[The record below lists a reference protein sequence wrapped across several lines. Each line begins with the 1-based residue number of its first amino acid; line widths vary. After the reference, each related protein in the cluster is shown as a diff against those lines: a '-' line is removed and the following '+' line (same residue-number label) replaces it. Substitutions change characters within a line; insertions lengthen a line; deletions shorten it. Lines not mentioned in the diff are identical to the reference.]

1 MLIHKKGY
9 LNQDQKPKFNVADKQ
24 KPCTEGSGIH
34 PSLRD
39 TTKKSEMPIL
49 IEIKLANGL
58 AFHTSFTL
66 NRFIS
71 LLKNVNYALNRR
83 RSK

>member
-9 LNQDQKPKFNVADKQ
+9 LNQDQKPKFNVGDKQ
-24 KPCTEGSGIH
+24 KPCTERSGIDS
-34 PSLRD
+34 SLRN

-71 LLKNVNYALNRR
+71 LLK
-83 RSK
+83 KC